1 MKKFMQTIQN
11 MLTDAALLE
20 MDVAAITAPVRSCRE
35 SSETLEENLI
45 EVAFAEAADYDQI
58 HEAILWE
65 HRRLG
70 VCHTG

>member
-20 MDVAAITAPVRSCRE
+20 MGVAATAAPVRCRRG
-35 SSETLEENLI
+35 SSETLEENFI

>member
-11 MLTDAALLE
+11 MLADAALLE
-20 MDVAAITAPVRSCRE
+20 MGATTTTAPGRCCRE
-35 SSETLEENLI
+35 SSETLEENFI

-58 HEAILWE
+58 HDAILWE

-70 VCHTG
+70 VCHT

>member
-11 MLTDAALLE
+11 MLADAALLE
-20 MDVAAITAPVRSCRE
+20 MDVATDTASVRKNRK
-35 SSETLEENLI
+35 SSESLEENFI

-58 HEAILWE
+58 HDAILWE

-70 VCHTG
+70 ACHTG